1 MELLLLEK
9 DVLKEKLKLGIIK
22 KIRITN
28 LTYIKIGNDST
39 IIKKDDSIFIKNKEN
54 KAYEKLGIL
63 FHDFMDYEDG
73 DYDLIQVE
81 YSPKSVTNYTDAS
94 SLTLYIKE
102 NIL

>member
-1 MELLLLEK
+1 MKALLDK
-9 DVLKEKLKLGIIK
+9 DILKGKIKLGEIK
-22 KIRITN
+22 KIRIMN
-28 LTYIKIGNDST
+28 LTYIEIGNDAT
-39 IIKKDDSIFIKNKEN
+39 IIKKNDSIFIKNKEN
-54 KAYEKLGIL
+54 GVYEKLGVL

-81 YSPKSVTNYTDAS
+81 YSPKSATNYTDAR